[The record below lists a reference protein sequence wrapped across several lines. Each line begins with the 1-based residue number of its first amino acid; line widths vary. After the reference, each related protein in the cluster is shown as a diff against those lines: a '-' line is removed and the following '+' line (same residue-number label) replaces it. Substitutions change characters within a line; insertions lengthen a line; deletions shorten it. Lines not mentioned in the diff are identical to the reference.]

1 MNQNKKKNL
10 KVIIPVISFSAAML
24 IVAFILLT
32 VYILKKRNTPEKV
45 VQSVSFNVNTNTSN
59 GKKYNNGIFSFLDTD
74 EITFTKGDFN
84 VIINYSDSSF
94 ESTNNYTIE
103 VKKTD
108 EIPSSVE
115 VRFNEEFFR
124 EFTITVR
131 DTSGASIDLGI
142 FKDLKEIPEISSIEH
157 AFKYNRE
164 LRWNEEFIDAGS
176 LFVLNDNTTL
186 NQLLREN
193 KASVIHSYGS
203 LLFNSPN
210 LIIDGNYNFYSIT
223 VTAKEGYEFSYNE
236 EKFDTFRL
244 MFTIKRKIIA
254 LPELTSETIFEY
266 AYDEDTLESVKQGLT
281 FDYKGRDNII
291 SRPTTESEIGSY
303 TTTLSITDSN
313 KYAFLIGGVEKST
326 TQEYSYSIIKK
337 KLDINE
343 FKITD
348 QAHFDLNSNTYRY
361 KYTGEHIIP
370 DSNISNS
377 VRKLLNI
384 SDGAINASDN
394 IQTLTISFKDLDT
407 YIDTNSKIYLK
418 NFVWSNGSRIEV
430 KEYSLSYYVD
440 KADAFIPD
448 NVKNNLSLRNLKY
461 REGLSLDLY
470 SLSSNT
476 KDESWFS
483 ESSFD
488 LLNSNNISLSA
499 FSFHSSSTAIGIG
512 TNNLIVVYCPDT
524 SNYNPLEMT
533 LISNV
538 TKGIVNITYSF
549 NSDTKQLA
557 FVKDVS
563 SAELNVSNK
572 YYIVNPD
579 ESTGSEV
586 SDLTNVGRYRL
597 ISSLEENYYYDFY
610 YENTIVT
617 SITYD
622 FTVPKTVLILG
633 YNASD
638 CWSNVTATNLDR
650 VTKTNPLENEWGLAD
665 VYDTV
670 PNLYG
675 ITFDTT
681 KLGRRI
687 TESHLNI
694 LDYLDFSSVSVKY
707 KYLITDLNNNGTHD
721 TDEPDDE
728 WHEYTGTPIEHP
740 FYVVFEVS
748 VSYDY
753 KSGIN
758 PNNYMI
764 LNDFGEDEETTKSIK
779 LYFRVY
785 PSIVEVE
792 LEDSAQGNY
801 IGFDPSDTFSYH
813 TYDDQKYPEYIIKNP
828 MFYTLTLVE
837 TDSGTMTIIYPTD
850 SGTYKAVQ
858 RLYLKELFTG
868 ENTKVRLTRNGVQD
882 GELITP
888 DKNNGGLFY
897 ESQIQEYTILPNP

>member
-1 MNQNKKKNL
+1 MDQNKKKNL
-10 KVIIPVISFSAAML
+10 KIIIPVISFSAVML
-24 IVAFILLT
+24 IVAFILLA

-45 VQSVSFNVNTNTSN
+45 AQSVSFNVNTDTKN
-59 GKKYNNGIFSFLDTD
+59 GKRYNNGIFSFLDTD
-74 EITFTKGDFN
+74 EIAFTKGDFN

-103 VKKTD
+103 VKKTN
-108 EIPSSVE
+108 ETPSSVE
-115 VRFNEEFFR
+115 VRFSEEFYR
-124 EFTITVR
+124 EYTIKVR
-131 DTSGASIDLGI
+131 DTSGDSVDLGM

-157 AFKYNRE
+157 AFKYNIE

-210 LIIDGNYNFYSIT
+210 LIIDGNYDLYSIN
-223 VTAKEGYEFSYNE
+223 VIAKEGYEFSYND
-236 EKFDTFRL
+236 EKFDSFRL
-244 MFTIKRKIIA
+244 MFTIKRKIIE
-254 LPELTSETIFEY
+254 LPELTSQTIFEY
-266 AYDEDTLESVKQGLT
+266 AYDEDTLEGIKQGLT
-281 FDYKGRDNII
+281 FNYKGRESII

-313 KYAFLIGGVEKST
+313 KYAFLIGGVEKTT
-326 TQEYSYSIIKK
+326 TQEYSYSITKK

-361 KYTGEHIIP
+361 KYTGEHIVP
-370 DSNISNS
+370 ESNISNS

-384 SDGAINASDN
+384 SDGAINASDS
-394 IQTLTISFKDLDT
+394 IQTITISFKDLDT
-407 YIDTNSKIYLK
+407 YIDTDSKTYLK

-430 KEYSLSYYVD
+430 KEYSLSYYID

-470 SLSSNT
+470 SLNSLT

-488 LLNSNNISLSA
+488 LLNSNNISLDA

-512 TNNLIVVYCPDT
+512 TNNLVVVYCPDA

-586 SDLTNVGRYRL
+586 SDLIDVGRYRL
-597 ISSLEENYYYDFY
+597 ISSLEDNYYYDFY
-610 YENTIVT
+610 YGNTIVT

-622 FTVPKTVLILG
+622 FNVPKTVLILG

-638 CWSNVTATNLDR
+638 CWSNVTTTNLDR

-721 TDEPDDE
+721 ADEPDDE

-764 LNDFGEDEETTKSIK
+764 LNDFNEDEETTKLIK

-785 PSIVEVE
+785 PSVVEVE
-792 LEDSAQGNY
+792 LEDSTQGNY
-801 IGFDPSDTFSYH
+801 AGYAPGQSFEVSAIN
-813 TYDDQKYPEYIIKNP
+813 YPEFVIKSP
-828 MFYTLTLVE
+828 MFYARTRFVTGPDTYTSIFPHEVGTHE
-837 TDSGTMTIIYPTD
+837 TF
-850 SGTYKAVQ
+850 VQ
-858 RLYLKELFTG
+858 LFLNNLICG

-882 GELITP
+882 GELVTP
-888 DKNNGGLFY
+888 DNNFSLWFY
-897 ESQIQEYTILPNP
+897 NSPIVEYTIIY